1 MIAMFRY
8 YYYDKVRCIES
19 FNIFHNSEM
28 NVPNYKCTR
37 VGTTTVH
44 KAVRSFNVD
53 LAIYIKK
60 KNK

>member
-1 MIAMFRY
+1 MFRY
-8 YYYDKVRCIES
+8 YYFDKVRCIES

-53 LAIYIKK
+53 LTIYKK
-60 KNK
+60 